1 MITVTKIFRFEA
13 AHAIYGYP
21 GACANLH
28 GHSYELHVRVTGAHG
43 DEKFIGGT
51 GIVMDF
57 KDLKKVVNES
67 VVNKLDHKLILS
79 EKFLAT
85 KQWVSSDALLKFPSE
100 PTAENLLIYIRNELH
115 KSLPADINLIALKL
129 YETQDSYAEWLAG

>member
-1 MITVTKIFRFEA
+1 MITITKIFRFEA
-13 AHAIYGYP
+13 AHAIHGYP

-28 GHSYELHVRVTGAHG
+28 GHSYELHVRVAGAHR

-57 KDLKKVVNES
+57 KELKKVVNES

-79 EKFLAT
+79 EQFLKTT
-85 KQWVSSDALLKFPSE
+85 KLESTIALLIFPAE
-100 PTAENLLIYIRNELH
+100 PTAENLLIYIRNELKNIFGTNS
-115 KSLPADINLIALKL
+115 KSLFRPIS
-129 YETQDSYAEWLAG
+129 T